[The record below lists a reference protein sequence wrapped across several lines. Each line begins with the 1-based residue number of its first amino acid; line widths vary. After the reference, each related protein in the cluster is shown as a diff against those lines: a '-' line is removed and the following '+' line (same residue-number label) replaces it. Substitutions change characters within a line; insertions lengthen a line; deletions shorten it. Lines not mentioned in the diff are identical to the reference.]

1 MKMGAIGVGESLLGL
16 DREHLWEMERT
27 ICRSIAAVAC
37 PAEEKIPKRTPH
49 HNLAAW
55 VKRVNRAAP
64 LEVFTTNYD
73 ILFEQAFEVSRVPVF
88 DGFVG
93 THHAFFYSECLDDDD
108 LLPRPKWVR
117 LWKLHGSVNWHSEED
132 AEDRV
137 AGKRIIRTQPS
148 ETGEMILPSHWK
160 YDESRKQPYMAYM
173 DRLSRIL
180 NQEHAL
186 LITCGYSFGDQHIN
200 AILYGALDNRNTANV
215 IALQFQDLNEGDKLI
230 DAALQ
235 RSNLT
240 VIGPNGGVVSGVW
253 GLWQLT
259 EAVENKTSSLMDC
272 AFDSNALPEG
282 ESSPAAGSADLK
294 GRMRLGDFNWFCR
307 LLKGMGPDTQ

>member
-1 MKMGAIGVGESLLGL
+1 
-16 DREHLWEMERT
+16 
-27 ICRSIAAVAC
+27 
-37 PAEEKIPKRTPH
+37 
-49 HNLAAW
+49 
-55 VKRVNRAAP
+55 
-64 LEVFTTNYD
+64 
-73 ILFEQAFEVSRVPVF
+73 
-88 DGFVG
+88 
-93 THHAFFYSECLDDDD
+93 
-108 LLPRPKWVR
+108 
-117 LWKLHGSVNWHSEED
+117 
-132 AEDRV
+132 
-137 AGKRIIRTQPS
+137 
-148 ETGEMILPSHWK
+148 MILPSHWK